1 LIILTKPLLPREVD
15 SPAAAVM
22 ESLLFETGK
31 VGLARRSGVSGDRPG
46 S

>member
-1 LIILTKPLLPREVD
+1 MIILTKLLLPREVD

-22 ESLLFETGK
+22 ESLLSETGEA
-31 VGLARRSGVSGDRPG
+31 GLARRSGGSGDRPG